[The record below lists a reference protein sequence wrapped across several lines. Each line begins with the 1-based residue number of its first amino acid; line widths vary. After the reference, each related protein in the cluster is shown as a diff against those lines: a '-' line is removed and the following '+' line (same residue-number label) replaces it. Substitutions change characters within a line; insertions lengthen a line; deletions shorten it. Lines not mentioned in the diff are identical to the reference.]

1 MKDSCQTSPTGF
13 EPKVEL
19 SRRPGERVVRGTWHG
34 QPAVLR
40 ISRMGREVQAEAQ
53 LMARLDDPQLAGL
66 LHTGRTEEGEEFLVR
81 RWIEG
86 QLWDGAIGAADENR
100 RLVLLAGLFRALDR
114 LHAGGIVHGDLKPEN
129 VVVEANGTVVLTDF
143 GLAVQ
148 SGERRWRTTAW
159 RVRRVHGARVPRWR
173 AAFFRRR
180 PVRRRGD
187 ALPRARGAFARG
199 RRVLWPLPRRGFPA
213 RGGGGSRGIPGE
225 PAQSAPE
232 SPAARSFP
240 APGGCGWG
248 RAGARRAS
256 LERIC
261 PRANPR
267 PCVGPCCSGPRQTWM
282 KPSGLVPSKRPKDR
296 SLGRLCCVGISGGS
310 GGSEYAQRL
319 WAHGKHVRHV
329 LWSRE
334 TAACT
339 SELEFQRLATRL
351 QRESE
356 RSGLL
361 ISADLRDGWQAQ
373 AMQVLLRTLQGT
385 SAPHPVVL
393 LLACGSPGPAGHP
406 VCNLSAARPEQVQAQ
421 LLLPLPG
428 TPEPDRQALAER
440 VYADTQ
446 GHPTRIAALLTAL
459 QQQGWWVDGPDGWHL
474 TGLEWPAGL
483 GGEGAGSEVAPW
495 PVAQRRL
502 GWILKW
508 SGVPL
513 GESDLLAMAEFE
525 PSALREPLAALERL
539 GWVGRTAQGLR
550 YQGPFVADRDWGV
563 EDAGWAA
570 RLRKGLEGLGVDS
583 PWALEWLW
591 PRDTREQGLERI
603 RSDIAAERSQNRSAS
618 LAARLLRLRTEWQ
631 REGQS
636 WPLVLAFEL
645 ARAQLAAG
653 VTAGVPELA
662 EELRAQG
669 QTRAAA
675 ELQGYLHSQAAEP
688 GPAAQCF
695 EAAGRSDL
703 AWLERAHLAWRDQ
716 DDPMLARVREVLVGR
731 ERSML
736 SLPVEVE
743 LASLLGIWLAARGK
757 AQEAGDLL
765 DQALAR
771 LQAEPKSTDSWK
783 ATLYL
788 NRGHVARRL
797 QDLPLARESYARS
810 RDLAHAAGS
819 WEAYAAALGQLAMV
833 LRQEGSLGE
842 AESMLRTALD
852 VRTRAGD
859 SAGAQLAAGIL
870 ALVLLAAGRLSEGR
884 ALANRAASDLEAL
897 GRPADARRMALHA
910 RLAGCL
916 AGEPVGAMPDA
927 DVADARNTWPC
938 VQLQLLAGSDS
949 VAGEWLASAPKD
961 EDPAFFAWLSAML
974 AGEPAGTLPPPGP
987 RTPLR
992 AVWETV
998 ERLRTAAPDSQACAN
1013 LAADLERL
1021 G

>member
-148 SGERRWRTTAW
+148 SGERRRHD
-159 RVRRVHGARVPRWR
+159 RVAGSTWYMAPECLAGAPPSFAGDLFAAGVMLFRALGGRLPAADEFYGRFPAEDFLRAAGADLGAFPASLRNLLQNLLQRDPSLRPVGADGVARVLEGLVGADLPTRQP
-173 AAFFRRR
+173 A
-180 PVRRRGD
+180 PVRWPLLLGATAD
-187 ALPRARGAFARG
+187 LDEAFGLGAFEVTEG
-199 RRVLWPLPRRGFPA
+199 PQPWPFVLCWDLPV
-213 RGGGGSRGIPGE
+213 E
-225 PAQSAPE
+225 
-232 SPAARSFP
+232 AA
-240 APGGCGWG
+240 
-248 RAGARRAS
+248 
-256 LERIC
+256 
-261 PRANPR
+261 
-267 PCVGPCCSGPRQTWM
+267 
-282 KPSGLVPSKRPKDR
+282 
-296 SLGRLCCVGISGGS
+296 
-310 GGSEYAQRL
+310 GSEYAQRL

-570 RLRKGLEGLGVDS
+570 RLRKGLEGLGVDA

-675 ELQGYLHSQAAEP
+675 ELQGYLHSQAAELRARCAVFRGRRSQRSRLARTGAP
-688 GPAAQCF
+688 RVARS
-695 EAAGRSDL
+695 GRSD
-703 AWLERAHLAWRDQ
+703 AGARARGAGGARAFDAQ
-716 DDPMLARVREVLVGR
+716 PARGGGTRVVARNLARGTRQSPG
-731 ERSML
+731 SGG
-736 SLPVEVE
+736 P
-743 LASLLGIWLAARGK
+743 
-757 AQEAGDLL
+757 
-765 DQALAR
+765 
-771 LQAEPKSTDSWK
+771 
-783 ATLYL
+783 
-788 NRGHVARRL
+788 
-797 QDLPLARESYARS
+797 ARS
-810 RDLAHAAGS
+810 S
-819 WEAYAAALGQLAMV
+819 
-833 LRQEGSLGE
+833 
-842 AESMLRTALD
+842 
-852 VRTRAGD
+852 
-859 SAGAQLAAGIL
+859 
-870 ALVLLAAGRLSEGR
+870 
-884 ALANRAASDLEAL
+884 
-897 GRPADARRMALHA
+897 
-910 RLAGCL
+910 
-916 AGEPVGAMPDA
+916 
-927 DVADARNTWPC
+927 
-938 VQLQLLAGSDS
+938 
-949 VAGEWLASAPKD
+949 
-961 EDPAFFAWLSAML
+961 
-974 AGEPAGTLPPPGP
+974 P
-987 RTPLR
+987 RTPAGGAQIHGQLEGDLVPEPRSRGAAVAGSPAGPRELCALPRPGARGRFVGSLR
-992 AVWETV
+992 G
-998 ERLRTAAPDSQACAN
+998 RTGPIGDGPAPRRIA
-1013 LAADLERL
+1013 R
-1021 G
+1021 